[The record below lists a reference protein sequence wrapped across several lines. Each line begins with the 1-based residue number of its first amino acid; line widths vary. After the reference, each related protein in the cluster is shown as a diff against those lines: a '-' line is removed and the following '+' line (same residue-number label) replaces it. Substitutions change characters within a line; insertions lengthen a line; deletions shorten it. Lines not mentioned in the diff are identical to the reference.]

1 MLRIVGY
8 TVIAFAQNVFS
19 KVDANTHVNVLDPL
33 LLQLKK
39 RVGVVFLKRLTIIL
53 DDESEKGTGLVR

>member
-1 MLRIVGY
+1 M
-8 TVIAFAQNVFS
+8 IAFAQNVFS

-33 LLQLKK
+33 LSQLKK